1 VLEVHPPHSP
11 MHGIR
16 DFLLHLFTITVGLL
30 IALGLEGCVERA
42 HHRHLVHEAE
52 ASLHAEIE
60 NNSKAITGA
69 LSDLH
74 KKQAELGHDVEVL
87 KYIIQNKKA
96 PPKDAHLDIGF
107 SVHGLNDVAWKT
119 AQTTSAVS
127 YMSYSEVHE
136 YADIYSTQDQFN
148 AAELQAVRDATNSLG
163 PFLSVKKDDPD
174 PTGGE
179 AANVKDK
186 IETLAGQLF
195 YLDSLMKAL
204 DGEYKKFLSAHP
216 HE

>member
-1 VLEVHPPHSP
+1 MKAWLILFVL
-11 MHGIR
+11 
-16 DFLLHLFTITVGLL
+16 
-30 IALGLEGCVERA
+30 ALA
-42 HHRHLVHEAE
+42 
-52 ASLHAEIE
+52 
-60 NNSKAITGA
+60 
-69 LSDLH
+69 
-74 KKQAELGHDVEVL
+74 
-87 KYIIQNKKA
+87 A
-96 PPKDAHLDIGF
+96 P
-107 SVHGLNDVAWKT
+107 SW
-119 AQTTSAVS
+119 AQTGP
-127 YMSYSEVHE
+127 
-136 YADIYSTQDQFN
+136 N